1 MSIFNE
7 FFKKEKPI
15 FTGSWFGFGAA
26 SGGPTIV
33 PTIALDAT
41 GGATWVTPAPNGPGG
56 ETRYYKIHAFVN
68 NSSTEPFNITF
79 NPNTPV
85 WPGTVEVYAIGGG
98 GGGAGGNDT
107 ASGGGAGGFLTD
119 SFSASVGDFTVRVG
133 SGGGSNANGTP
144 SYIDHP
150 SITALTA
157 WGGGRGGGPAN
168 TPGNPGGSGGGGSGE
183 DGSASGGV
191 GDRQTGTS
199 TPTGSTP
206 GQGTPGGSGSGSVG
220 QGNNSAGG
228 GGGATSSGT
237 DTQGG
242 PGSPGGAGQ
251 SIPSVWQLPS
261 SYGAPGPNGSVR
273 YFSGRGAGT
282 GHPGNG
288 NRAATGGVGGGGGAN
303 GGDANGGHG
312 GGPTAA
318 TGYPTTGGG
327 GGGGGAGAPGSLY
340 LRYFH
345 NESS

>member
-1 MSIFNE
+1 MGIFNE

-133 SGGGSNANGTP
+133 SG
-144 SYIDHP
+144 
-150 SITALTA
+150 
-157 WGGGRGGGPAN
+157 
-168 TPGNPGGSGGGGSGE
+168 E

-273 YFSGRGAGT
+273 YFSGGGAGT